1 MNTPLIANSISKG
14 ISYSTYRTHIKEF
27 IKKGLSTGI
36 EQSDAIF
43 NYSTLNDKRM
53 DRLDKTLSLSENTLT
68 SLNELNND
76 ITLLVI
82 SEGWCGDAAQ
92 ILPVIHKIA
101 EASSKITLKIIFR
114 DENPELM
121 NLYLTN
127 GGKAIPKVLI
137 INEENNVLNSWGP
150 RPSTATKMVL
160 DYKEKNGVIDD
171 EFKKDLQMWYNKDKG
186 NNTQQDLI
194 NLIKA
199 V

>member
-43 NYSTLNDKRM
+43 NCSTLNDKRM